1 MKLQDIDFGVG
12 FRDRIMLGVKD
23 TRKPNC
29 FEGQPIDITERFER
43 VMLDYLLAIKEN
55 DKTLCFCLENKKTK
69 KIEMLGN
76 IWELKD
82 DMKHIIISH

>member
-1 MKLQDIDFGVG
+1 MKLQDIDFGIG
-12 FRDRIMLGVKD
+12 FRERIMLGVKD

-55 DKTLCFCLENKKTK
+55 DKTLCFCLENKKTGK
-69 KIEMLGN
+69 KRKYEVI
-76 IWELKD
+76 LKEEVE
-82 DMKHIIISH
+82 

>member
-23 TRKPNC
+23 TRKTNC

-43 VMLDYLLAIKEN
+43 VMLDYLLAIKEKN
-55 DKTLCFCLENKKTK
+55 ETLCFYLTNKDTGK
-69 KIEMLGN
+69 KRYEVI
-76 IWELKD
+76 LKEVE
-82 DMKHIIISH
+82 

>member
-23 TRKPNC
+23 TRKTNC
-29 FEGQPIDITERFER
+29 FEGQPIDITERFEM

-55 DKTLCFCLENKKTK
+55 NETLCFYLTNKDTAK
-69 KIEMLGN
+69 KRYEVILREV
-76 IWELKD
+76 E
-82 DMKHIIISH
+82 